1 MARGSQRNLGKERKA
16 RSHGTVRLTNAEPSR
31 PESTLEPRG
40 APPRPPPRP
49 PEGTEAEDFFDSI
62 EAFASLGDDSS
73 AAGGATFK
81 IHLLDVN
88 RERYGDAI
96 VLELGSKTVLVDGAH
111 PGDDKAKT
119 DASPSLPEQ
128 FQEIFGR
135 PGPYRFDL
143 LVVTHTHRDHIGCL
157 PAMVSA
163 GTISADWVL
172 AADEELG
179 WGGPALDAEAA
190 GPRLAAAMA
199 GLREERPVF
208 ASKAE
213 LEAFLLD
220 AMTLRQ
226 RYGKMLAALEEQGAR
241 IVRYG
246 RDEVAAL
253 AEVFAADGLRILGP
267 TPEHLEICRAAIEA
281 LGRDA
286 MDFMAQKGGQDAQVS
301 AGELLLSYLEARR
314 ATDATMDVFA
324 LDAASAGNAI
334 NCQSIVLAVER
345 GGRRVLLTGDMQL
358 ADPRVNGLGP
368 SMKELRRILQET
380 GPYDMVKLPHHG
392 AANGFNGGVL
402 SETGT
407 RVLTISTGPG
417 SAKHPHPDVLELLG
431 GLKDQLVWLRTD
443 RNGRLTLDYSAAE
456 GKVLWQRGKSN
467 DLSRNLDPDAVP
479 GERPVLVAPA
489 APALR
494 EREVPTLPAP
504 PRPVLE
510 RSEQEQL
517 VEVVVRVP
525 RLPTRVT
532 VTIDVQPLG
541 EGSGT
546 VGPEPPRKVPATRDA
561 AMAPGPGPASG
572 ATRLAG
578 GRPLPRLVF
587 ATDPDALAGAIGRE
601 ARDRAL
607 AALRDA
613 QQPLVVGSFAGQDP
627 ARVSGEI
634 IPEAIRQQAE
644 GIVLVGGYDVVP
656 ADIVNT
662 LRPIYRKLVNRRND
676 PDHFYVWSD
685 DIYGSIDDEAVADLP
700 VSRIPDGHSG
710 ELLLTALQAARPEVL
725 RVRAGLRNLLRP
737 FAASIYDKLPGD
749 EPCLVSHPTE
759 RRNFPGSSMG
769 ADVTY
774 FMLHGSYRNAA
785 RFAGNTEDEEEVD
798 AFGLENVRA
807 TPGAVVFTGCC
818 WGALTVKSRA
828 REHDMRTL
836 PEVRSA
842 GDSIGLAYL
851 SQGANAFIGCTGAH
865 YSPRVPPYN
874 YASGPLHRY
883 FFEALLDKAL
893 PPAKALWHAKQR
905 YAAGMLTYPNPVDP
919 AGPGA
924 GTGAV
929 ERKLYAQFTCLGLG
943 W

>member
-1 MARGSQRNLGKERKA
+1 MARRTRKNPA
-16 RSHGTVRLTNAEPSR
+16 KIA
-31 PESTLEPRG
+31 PRG
-40 APPRPPPRP
+40 
-49 PEGTEAEDFFDSI
+49 EA
-62 EAFASLGDDSS
+62 DSS
-73 AAGGATFK
+73 TSETTFRV
-81 IHLLDVN
+81 HLLDVN

-96 VLELGSKTVLVDGAH
+96 VLELGSKTILIDGAH
-111 PGDDKAKT
+111 PGDDKPKAG
-119 DASPSLPEQ
+119 AAPSLPEQ
-128 FQEIFGR
+128 FQEIFDR

-163 GTISADWVL
+163 GTLGADWVL

-190 GPRLAAAMA
+190 DPRFAAVMA
-199 GLREERPVF
+199 GLREERPIF
-208 ASKAE
+208 TSKAE
-213 LEAFLLD
+213 LDAFLLD
-220 AMTLRQ
+220 AITLRQ
-226 RYGKMLAALEEQGAR
+226 RYSRMLATLEEQGAKV
-241 IVRYG
+241 VRYG
-246 RDEVAAL
+246 RDDVAPL
-253 AEVFAADGLRILGP
+253 AEAFAASGLRILGP
-267 TPEHLEICRAAIEA
+267 TAEHLELCRAAIET

-286 MDFMAQKGGQDAQVS
+286 MDFVAQSGGQDAQAS
-301 AGELLLSYLEARR
+301 PGELLISYLEARR
-314 ATDATMDVFA
+314 GTDAAADVFA
-324 LDAASAGNAI
+324 LDTSSGGNAI
-334 NCQSIVLAVER
+334 NCQSIVLGVER
-345 GGRRVLLTGDMQL
+345 GDRRILLTGDMQL
-358 ADPRVNGLGP
+358 ADPRVPGLGP
-368 SMKELRRILQET
+368 SMKELRRVIQEA

-392 AANGFNGGVL
+392 ASNGFNGGVL

-417 SAKHPHPDVLELLG
+417 SAKHPHPDVLKLLG
-431 GLKDQLVWLRTD
+431 GLEDHLVWLRTD
-443 RNGRLTLDYSAAE
+443 RNGRLALDYSEAE
-456 GKVLWQRGKSN
+456 RKVLWQRGEKN
-467 DLSRNLDPDAVP
+467 DLSPNLDPDSVLGEKPGIIERAPSVP
-479 GERPVLVAPA
+479 
-489 APALR
+489 R
-494 EREVPTLPAP
+494 ELEISVPTA
-504 PRPVLE
+504 PRPVAPVVE

-525 RLPTRVT
+525 RQPTRVT
-532 VTIDVQPLG
+532 VTIEVQPLA
-541 EGSGT
+541 EGTAPGDT
-546 VGPEPPRKVPATRDA
+546 EPSRKVAGTRDA
-561 AMAPGPGPASG
+561 STVRESPPASG
-572 ATRLAG
+572 DARFAG
-578 GRPLPRLVF
+578 GRSLPRLVF
-587 ATDPDALAGAIGRE
+587 ATDPDALAGAIGRT

-613 QQPLVVGSFAGQDP
+613 RQPLVTGSFAGQDP

-634 IPEAIRQQAE
+634 IPEVLRQQAE

-685 DIYGSIDDEAVADLP
+685 DVYGSIDDEAVADLP

-710 ELLLTALQAARPEVL
+710 DLLLTALQASRPEAL

-749 EPCLVSHPTE
+749 RPCFISHPTE
-759 RRNFPGSSMG
+759 RLSFPGNSLG

-774 FMLHGSYRNAA
+774 LMLHGSYRDTS
-785 RFAGNTEDEEEVD
+785 RFSGNTEDEEEVD
-798 AFGLENVRA
+798 AFGLENVKA

-818 WGALTVKSRA
+818 WGALTVASRA
-828 REHDMRTL
+828 REHDMRTI
-836 PEVRSA
+836 PVVRSTS
-842 GDSIGLAYL
+842 DSIALAYL
-851 SQGANAFIGCTGAH
+851 AQGANAFIGCTGAH

-874 YASGPLHRY
+874 YASGPLHQY
-883 FFEALLDKAL
+883 FFEALLNEAL
-893 PPAKALWHAKQR
+893 PPAKALWRAKQR

-924 GTGAV
+924 GTGAI